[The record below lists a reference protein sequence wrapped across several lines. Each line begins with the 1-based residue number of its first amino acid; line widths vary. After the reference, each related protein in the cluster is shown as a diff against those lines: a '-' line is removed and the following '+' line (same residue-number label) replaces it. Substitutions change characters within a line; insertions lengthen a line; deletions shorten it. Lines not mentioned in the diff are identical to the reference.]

1 MAGSHASVKVLS
13 VVGAGRSGT
22 TILASML
29 GEVEGFTSAGE
40 LRWLW
45 ERGLRDERPCA
56 CGEPPGHCPVWSQV
70 APRSLVE
77 SVGNDDRL
85 ALDEVV
91 AAQHEVGARRSYPR
105 VLREVEGAA
114 TAWPALRTVRAVSR
128 SACTSLAEATGSR
141 VVVDISK
148 RPVDAAV
155 LAGVPDIDHFV
166 LHLVRD
172 PRAVVHSW
180 RRAKTFTAGG
190 RTRTMGTRGLASTV
204 RRWGGNALSAEAL
217 RRRLPPSRWLRMRY
231 EELAGE
237 PRASIGRI
245 VDFLGEAGTPP
256 FVDEHTVLLRP
267 NHIVAGN
274 PSRFTTGEVSVRADD
289 AWRSAM
295 SRTDQRIVEL
305 ATWPLM
311 LRYGYRLGTGGL
323 PN

>member
-1 MAGSHASVKVLS
+1 MTGPHAAVKVLS

-56 CGEPPGHCPVWSQV
+56 CGEPPGRCPVWSQV
-70 APRSLVE
+70 IPRTLVE
-77 SVGNDDRL
+77 PAGNGDRFTV
-85 ALDEVV
+85 DEVV
-91 AAQHEVGARRSYPR
+91 AAQHEVGARRNYPR
-105 VLREVEGAA
+105 VLRQLADGA
-114 TAWPALRTVRAVSR
+114 TAWPALRTVRAVTS
-128 SACTSLAEATGSR
+128 SACTSLAAATGSR

-155 LAGVPDIDHFV
+155 LAGGPDIDHFV

-190 RTRTMGTRGLASTV
+190 QTRTMGTRGLASTV
-204 RRWGGNALSAEAL
+204 RRWSGNSLSAEAL
-217 RRRLPPSRWLRMRY
+217 RRRLPPSRWLYMRY
-231 EELAGE
+231 EDLAAE
-237 PRASIGRI
+237 PRASVARI
-245 VDFLGEAGTPP
+245 VDFLGEAGAPP

-274 PSRFTTGEVSVRADD
+274 PSRFTTGEVTVRADD
-289 AWRSAM
+289 AWRRGM
-295 SRTDQRIVEL
+295 SRRDQWIVEL
-305 ATWPLM
+305 TTWPLM
-311 LRYGYRLGTGGL
+311 LRYGYRLRPGRL
-323 PN
+323 P